1 MTEREKFIRTFSHLH
16 ASDETL
22 TEVLNMAK
30 QENPRRHT
38 AAFSRR
44 AVTLVLAA
52 ALLLALGVT
61 AYAVGLSIHA
71 KRQEEL
77 REEYQVKENHVN
89 AYREYETPEEAQP
102 GVTLLAAY
110 NGGRGVRVY
119 VNISPVSP
127 EEVRSP
133 FYQTPAGE
141 GQIYYLSYLAEVEE
155 DPGNIQMA
163 LPRVGRDW
171 DYLPEEQEVV
181 TDESSGNSYTLITEE
196 GNNRRY
202 LAQAYDAETHT
213 LTLQFN
219 VCLDALPEGAES
231 FTVHLR
237 SYDNYA
243 SVDEES
249 LLARM
254 DEETVHRDF
263 GSVTV
268 PIPEPDIVEFS
279 IPEPIRFTN
288 PYDNCEMQLLGGRF
302 TAMGF
307 GWILH
312 FDEMQNVLGKLD
324 HSDETA
330 FRAAFERQLSWLN
343 FMDECTADAC
353 LVFSDGST
361 FPFAGSVSYE
371 WLDDE
376 RILIHGG
383 SWGGTIDVHD
393 VVAVQVAGQTI
404 EIPQMEA
411 APLGG

>member
-44 AVTLVLAA
+44 AVTLALAA

-77 REEYQVKENHVN
+77 RNEYQVEENHVN
-89 AYREYETPEEAQP
+89 AYREYETPEEVQP

-110 NGGRGVRVY
+110 NGGGGVFVY

-133 FYQTPAGE
+133 FFQTETEDGK
-141 GQIYYLSYLAEVEE
+141 IYYLTYIAELEE
-155 DPGNIQMA
+155 DPGYAQMA
-163 LPRVGRDW
+163 MPRVGRDW

-181 TDESSGNSYTLITEE
+181 TDEYSGNSYTLITEE

-202 LAQAYDAETHT
+202 LVQAYDAETQT

-219 VCLDALPEGAES
+219 MSLDALPEGAES

-243 SVDEES
+243 SMDEES

-254 DEETVHRDF
+254 DEETVRRDF

-279 IPEPIRFTN
+279 IPEPICFTN
-288 PYDNCEMQLLGGRF
+288 PYDNCELQLLGGRF

-307 GWILH
+307 GWIIH
-312 FDEMQNVLGKLD
+312 FDDMQNVLGKLD
-324 HSDETA
+324 QSDETA

-353 LVFSDGST
+353 LIFSDGST
-361 FPFAGSVSYE
+361 LPFAGSAAYQ
-371 WLDDE
+371 WLSDE
-376 RILIHGG
+376 RILTQGG

-393 VVAVQVAGQTI
+393 VVAVQVAGQTV
-404 EIPQMEA
+404 EIPQMAA
-411 APLGG
+411 APLNG

>member
-1 MTEREKFIRTFSHLH
+1 MTERDKFIRTFSHLH

-44 AVTLVLAA
+44 AVTLALAA

-61 AYAVGLSIHA
+61 AYAVSLSIHA
-71 KRQEEL
+71 RRQEEL
-77 REEYQVKENHVN
+77 REEYQVEANHVN
-89 AYREYETPEEAQP
+89 AYREYETPEGVEP

-110 NGGRGVRVY
+110 NGGGGVFVY

-133 FYQTPAGE
+133 FYQTE
-141 GQIYYLSYLAEVEE
+141 TEDGQIYYLTYLAELEE
-155 DPGNIQMA
+155 DPSFIQMA

-171 DYLPEEQEVV
+171 EYLPEELEVF
-181 TDESSGNSYTLITEE
+181 TDEISGGSWSIPTEE
-196 GNNRRY
+196 GNSRRY
-202 LAQAYDAETHT
+202 LAQAYDAETQT

-219 VCLDALPEGAES
+219 VNLDRLPEGAES
-231 FTVHLR
+231 FTVHLK
-237 SYDNYA
+237 SYDNCA
-243 SVDEES
+243 PAGEEA

-254 DEETVHRDF
+254 DETAVHRDY

-279 IPEPIRFTN
+279 IPEPICFTN
-288 PYDNCEMQLLGGRF
+288 PYDNCEMQLLGGSF
-302 TAMGF
+302 NAMGF
-307 GWILH
+307 GWVIH
-312 FDEMQNVLGKLD
+312 FDDMQNVLGKLD

-353 LVFSDGST
+353 LVFSDGSEL
-361 FPFAGSVSYE
+361 PFSGSSGFH

-376 RILIHGG
+376 RIRNSGG
-383 SWGGTIDVHD
+383 GWAGTIDVHD
-393 VVAVQVAGQTI
+393 VVAVKVAGQTI
-404 EIPQMEA
+404 EMPGTASAPQE
-411 APLGG
+411 G